1 MLPWVAGRV
10 CGHSQV
16 VFIGDHSHGVS
27 SVLQSMLG
35 LRFLPDAG
43 DPRNTD
49 TRDRQLVLAKPLS
62 IRIASTTEAA
72 PYVRFGD
79 GGAPKITDF
88 TQAARHI
95 ATHLI
100 PFPRGGLGTDGGPDE
115 DVFADATALEV
126 TLYSPV
132 LPEMTVVMLPGLCAV
147 RALPG

>member
-1 MLPWVAGRV
+1 M
-10 CGHSQV
+10 QV
-16 VFIGDHSHGVS
+16 VFVGDHSHGVS

-49 TRDRQLVLAKPLS
+49 AYDRQLVLAKPLS
-62 IRIASTTEAA
+62 IRITSTTEPE

-79 GGAPKITDF
+79 GGAPKVTDF
-88 TQAARHI
+88 AQAARQV

-100 PFPRGGLGTDGGPDE
+100 PFPRGGLGTEGGPDE
-115 DVFADATALEV
+115 DVFADATALEM

-147 RALPG
+147 RGTGYSRLARP